1 MRRMRIYFDCAL
13 CDTHWPSFFRN
24 LLAIAAG
31 RDSGG
36 GFLVPYRL
44 CTSGFAESRVD
55 DAWLTVMHG
64 GARMTDVGVE
74 DARVDT
80 RVDTHVTHIDSTHVD
95 SERNGKPSREQFSVG
110 PYQVQ
115 HLPTGAK
122 FGAYPGENDLCYINW
137 GRLSER
143 YVAQDYCEELKKIAS
158 ELLRERPK
166 Y

>member
-1 MRRMRIYFDCAL
+1 
-13 CDTHWPSFFRN
+13 
-24 LLAIAAG
+24 
-31 RDSGG
+31 
-36 GFLVPYRL
+36 
-44 CTSGFAESRVD
+44 
-55 DAWLTVMHG
+55 MHG

-74 DARVDT
+74 DARVRT
-80 RVDTHVTHIDSTHVD
+80 RVDTHAESAH
-95 SERNGKPSREQFSVG
+95 NGKPSREQFAVG

-143 YVAQDYCEELKKIAS
+143 YAAQDYCEELKKIAS
-158 ELLRERPK
+158 ELLRERTR